1 MTLEPGA
8 LFYSLLGGVIPAF
21 IWLAFWLREDKKR
34 PEPRGLI
41 MLAFFSGMVA
51 VLFVIPF
58 QKVSFRPDSLVL
70 TFAFWAIFEEVF
82 KFIAA
87 YFTVLRRKEDDEPI
101 DPLIYMMT
109 VALGFAA
116 LENALFI
123 LRPLLAEGQ
132 LLAEICVNLQPA
144 KCAFNTGSIRFVGA
158 TLLHTISSA
167 TIGISMALAF
177 YKSRLTKVVY
187 LVVGLV
193 VASALHMFFNLFI
206 IKEANSVT
214 LATFGFV
221 WIAVV
226 ILMLFF
232 EKIKRIYPI
241 KKP

>member
-1 MTLEPGA
+1 MIIEPGA
-8 LFYSLLGGVIPAF
+8 LFYALLGGIIPAF

-34 PEPRGLI
+34 PEPRGLL
-41 MLAFFSGMVA
+41 MLAFFAGMIA

-58 QKVSFRPDSLVL
+58 QKISFRQDSVIL

-82 KFIAA
+82 KYGAA
-87 YFTVLRRKEDDEPI
+87 YWAVLRRKEDDEPI

-123 LRPLLAEGQ
+123 LRPLLSEGQ
-132 LLAEICVNLQPA
+132 ILAEICVNLQPA

-167 TIGISMALAF
+167 TVGIAMALSF
-177 YKSRLTKVVY
+177 YKNKFSKAIY
-187 LVVGLV
+187 LIVGLFI
-193 VASALHMFFNLFI
+193 ASALHMLFNLFI
-206 IKEANSVT
+206 IKEADSVT

-221 WIAVV
+221 WIAIV

-232 EKIKRIYPI
+232 EKIKKIYPI
-241 KKP
+241 KN